1 MSILYSNAMDRNDM
15 RKGPHIL
22 RVTLASLYLSII
34 VLLPFLHNHPL
45 EVGQPEPAD
54 CPAHAFIVTGNAV
67 VNNAVTI
74 VIVFFSFIYLIPVK
88 LFMAKYV
95 VPNHVKERAP
105 PAFGR

>member
-1 MSILYSNAMDRNDM
+1 MDRNDM